1 MNTDG
6 ESPQA
11 NMDGSQSKQLSNI
24 SVHPEAVRP
33 IPIRLVPIRLPHRP
47 LPRRIPL
54 RPLRKP
60 HRPAG
65 SHRETEARPEITEA
79 FVPRAPA
86 GARCVFWD
94 SLQGCAGHRD
104 PWLPSRHPAGMP
116 WTMRRRTSV
125 APEGRR
131 EGNQGWPAHAGRPLE
146 NAPISRTAPRQGRGE
161 SC

>member
-65 SHRETEARPEITEA
+65 S
-79 FVPRAPA
+79 
-86 GARCVFWD
+86 
-94 SLQGCAGHRD
+94 
-104 PWLPSRHPAGMP
+104 
-116 WTMRRRTSV
+116 
-125 APEGRR
+125 RR
-131 EGNQGWPAHAGRPLE
+131 EGQTRSDSKRGSARKTQAKSNLNRSVHASLKTK
-146 NAPISRTAPRQGRGE
+146 S
-161 SC
+161 